1 MKTLKILKMTL
12 KVLKMTYGARKGKK
26 IFAQVLANS
35 NAQNRVFHNIQLD
48 FYTVGG
54 YFNFYKSFQGSVYWW
69 KVVKAEGLTRK
80 RLGLEYTT
88 S

>member
-1 MKTLKILKMTL
+1 MNTL

-35 NAQNRVFHNIQLD
+35 NAQNKVFHNIQLDFD

-54 YFNFYKSFQGSVYWW
+54 YFNFYKSFQGTGYWW
-69 KVVKAEGLTRK
+69 KVVKAEALTRK
-80 RLGLEYTT
+80 RLGLEYDIRAHI
-88 S
+88 